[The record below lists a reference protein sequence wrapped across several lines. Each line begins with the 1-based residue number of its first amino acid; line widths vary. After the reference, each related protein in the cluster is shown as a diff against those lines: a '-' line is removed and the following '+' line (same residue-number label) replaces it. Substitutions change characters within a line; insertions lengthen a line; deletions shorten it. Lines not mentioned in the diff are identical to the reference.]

1 MTGVRD
7 GAIVSGR
14 SDAPVHATHRRDKIM
29 ARHLLFIGGEDH
41 HLRLPFF
48 CALKSRGYR
57 VTAAASGPSEPFDQ
71 AGIPFEPIAFGRFFS
86 PARDLSSVREL
97 GSLFERVDADL
108 AHCFDTKLTLL
119 VALAAAS
126 HPRTRLVRTI
136 NGRGWI
142 YSSRSPLAFGLRA
155 LYPHLQRLA
164 ARSTDTHVFEH
175 NGDCSFFTRHV
186 LAERGRAVVIPG
198 AGIDVAGF
206 EAAQARRVPAADL
219 RRELGL
225 GEAPVVVT
233 VTRITRQK
241 GIPALLKAAEIVHAS
256 LPDVKFLLVGPIEGE
271 GPFAVSAEEIRRH
284 AGYVIATGAR
294 TDIPDLLAMAD
305 LFAFPSEYAEGVPRA
320 LMEAALSGLPIVA
333 TEIAGCRE
341 VIRDGWNG
349 RLTPL
354 RDPGA
359 LAEAILAMLRDRKG
373 AREMGSRGS
382 DLIRGVFSLD
392 NVVARHA
399 ELYDQIL
406 NRGRRGGI
414 LDQKQFDQPEAA
426 SLQSR

>member
-1 MTGVRD
+1 
-7 GAIVSGR
+7 
-14 SDAPVHATHRRDKIM
+14 M

-48 CALKSRGYR
+48 CALKTRGYR
-57 VTAAASGPSEPFDQ
+57 VTAAASGPAEPFIR
-71 AGIPFEPIAFGRFFS
+71 AGIAFEPISFGRFFS
-86 PARDLSSVREL
+86 PVRDLSSVREL
-97 GSLFERVDADL
+97 KSLFERVDADV

-119 VALAAAS
+119 VALAAAA

-142 YSSRSPLAFGLRA
+142 YSSRSPLAFALRA

-164 ARSTDTHVFEH
+164 AKSTDTHVFEH

-186 LAERGRAVVIPG
+186 LSGQSRAVVIPG

-206 EAAQARRVPAADL
+206 EAAQARRAPAEAL

-225 GEAPVVVT
+225 GDAPVVVT

-241 GIPALLKAAEIVHAS
+241 GIPALLKAAQMVHEA
-256 LPDVKFLLVGPIEGE
+256 LPAVKFLLVGPIEGE
-271 GPFAVSAEEIRRH
+271 GPFAVSAAEIERH

-294 TDIPDLLAMAD
+294 TDVPDLLAMAD

-333 TEIAGCRE
+333 TDIAGCRE

-359 LAEAILAMLRDRKG
+359 LAGAIEGLLRDRDR
-373 AREMGSRGS
+373 AREMGSRGP

-399 ELYDQIL
+399 ELYEQIL
-406 NRGRRGGI
+406 NRGPRGAVLG
-414 LDQKQFDQPEAA
+414 QKQFDQPEAA
-426 SLQSR
+426 SLQPR

>member
-1 MTGVRD
+1 
-7 GAIVSGR
+7 
-14 SDAPVHATHRRDKIM
+14 M

-48 CALKSRGYR
+48 CALKARGYR
-57 VTAAASGPSEPFDQ
+57 VTAAASGPSEPFIQ
-71 AGIPFEPIAFGRFFS
+71 AGIAFEPIGFGRFFT
-86 PARDLSSVREL
+86 PGRDLSSVREL
-97 GSLFERVDADL
+97 KRLLERVDADV

-119 VALAAAS
+119 VARAAAA

-164 ARSTDTHVFEH
+164 AKSTDTHVFEH
-175 NGDCSFFTRHV
+175 NGDYSFFARHV
-186 LAERGRAVVIPG
+186 LNGQGRAVVIPG

-206 EAAQARRVPAADL
+206 EAAQARCAPAEAL

-225 GEAPVVVT
+225 GDDPVVVT

-241 GIPALLKAAEIVHAS
+241 GIPALLKAAQMVHAA
-256 LPDVKFLLVGPIEGE
+256 LPAVKFLLIGPIEGE
-271 GPFAVSAEEIRRH
+271 GPFAVSAAEIGRH

-294 TDIPDLLAMAD
+294 TDVPALLAMAD

-333 TEIAGCRE
+333 TDIAGCRE
-341 VIRDGWNG
+341 VIRDGRNG

-359 LAEAILAMLRDRKG
+359 LAGAIEGLLRDRDR
-373 AREMGSRGS
+373 ALEMGSRGP
-382 DLIRGVFSLD
+382 DLIRGDFSLD

-399 ELYDQIL
+399 ELYEQIL
-406 NRGRRGGI
+406 NRGRRGAV
-414 LDQKQFDQPEAA
+414 LDQKQFDQAEAA